1 MNLLIY
7 QLMFLRL
14 RYFITNILK
23 ILNILFLTVNYQS
36 PEMLNVPWQ
45 DDWVDGIT
53 NVLQAIKHLASLPSL
68 SKYSQT
74 NHSCGLPTWP
84 AFLILFDT
92 TKHYLSFLL
101 FDFSE

>member
-36 PEMLNVPWQ
+36 PEMLNVP
-45 DDWVDGIT
+45 
-53 NVLQAIKHLASLPSL
+53 
-68 SKYSQT
+68 
-74 NHSCGLPTWP
+74 
-84 AFLILFDT
+84 
-92 TKHYLSFLL
+92 
-101 FDFSE
+101 